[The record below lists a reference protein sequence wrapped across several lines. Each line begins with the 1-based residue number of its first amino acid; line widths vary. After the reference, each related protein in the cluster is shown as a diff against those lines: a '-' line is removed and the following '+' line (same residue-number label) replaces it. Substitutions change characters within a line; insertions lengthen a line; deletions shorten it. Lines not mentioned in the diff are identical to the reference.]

1 MRIIPALDMIG
12 GKCVRLE
19 QGDFDRKKEYELS
32 PVDYAKFLEDQGFKY
47 LHLVD
52 LDGARKGAPVH
63 LNILEEICGAT
74 SLKVDFGGGVKN
86 TETVKQVFDCGAQ
99 QVTAGSLAVKN
110 PVEVCEWLSLFGAE
124 KVILG
129 ADVKDEIIYINGW
142 KTSTEIPLFT
152 FLENFRKSGIQYV
165 VCTDISKDGL
175 LQGSSVGLY
184 KKIREKFPELK
195 LIASGGIHTLEDLEK
210 LKAEGMEGAIVGKAL
225 LENKVDLSKMR
236 AYVD

>member
-19 QGDFDRKKEYELS
+19 QGDFDRKKEYEMS

-63 LNILEEICGAT
+63 LNILEEICRTT
-74 SLKVDFGGGVKN
+74 SLKVDFGGGVK
-86 TETVKQVFDCGAQ
+86 TSETVKQVFDCGAQ

-110 PVEVCEWLSLFGAE
+110 PVEVDEWLDLFGAG

-142 KTSTEIPLFT
+142 KTSTGIPLFT
-152 FLENFRKSGIQYV
+152 FLENFRKSGVQYV

-175 LQGSSVGLY
+175 LQGSSIALY

-195 LIASGGIHTLEDLEK
+195 LIASGGIHALEDIER